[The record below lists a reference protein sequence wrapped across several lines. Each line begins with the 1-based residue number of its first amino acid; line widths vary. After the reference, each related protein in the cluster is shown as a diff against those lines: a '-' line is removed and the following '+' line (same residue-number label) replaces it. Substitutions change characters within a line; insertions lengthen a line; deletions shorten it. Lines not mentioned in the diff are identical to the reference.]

1 MSDPYAIPLRADRTY
16 HIFNQGNNRED
27 IFIEPRNYLYFL
39 DKIRD
44 HISPIAQIFAYCLLP
59 NHFHLLVRVYSYDV
73 LYERM
78 PGRFLKPIFHS
89 TYRESTQ
96 PDEAAFDDRIS
107 QILARQFS
115 NLFSGYAQA
124 FNKANDRKGKLFSLP
139 FGRVLIEGQD
149 LFTYL
154 ICYIHRNPVHHRFCD
169 DYGIWP
175 YSSYQ
180 EILEKLK
187 SSQEIGTP
195 TAKTHLIDNGTMPSS
210 ILYLEFLELW
220 FGKTKHYLM
229 LHEQAKEKLERKFL
243 LE

>member
-1 MSDPYAIPLRADRTY
+1 MNVT
-16 HIFNQGNNRED
+16 
-27 IFIEPRNYLYFL
+27 
-39 DKIRD
+39 
-44 HISPIAQIFAYCLLP
+44 LP
-59 NHFHLLVRVYSYDV
+59 S
-73 LYERM
+73 
-78 PGRFLKPIFHS
+78 RFPKPISYFAHRAS
-89 TYRESTQ
+89 SN
-96 PDEAAFDDRIS
+96 PDEAEYDDIIS

-154 ICYIHRNPVHHRFCD
+154 ICYIHRNPVHHLFCD

-187 SSQEIGTP
+187 GGKEIGTP
-195 TAKTHLIDNGTMPSS
+195 TAKPHLIDNGTMPPS
-210 ILYLEFLELW
+210 ILFIEFLELW
-220 FGKTKHYLM
+220 FGKTEHYLM
-229 LHEQAKEKLERKFL
+229 LHEEAKERLDRKFL